1 MYHTMIACTETA
13 SASDRTHWIGLQCS
27 CRIDAW
33 ERLYPK
39 DPGYTYDGKANFML
53 GPRNNLRGRLDR
65 IFYLAECLQ
74 LKSIQMVGLQA
85 LPGVTYMKQLK
96 QGPVKLSVL
105 PSDHFGLLASWS
117 LADSF

>member
-1 MYHTMIACTETA
+1 MQQNAYAV
-13 SASDRTHWIGLQCS
+13 L
-27 CRIDAW
+27 CRVDAW
-33 ERLYPK
+33 DKLHPR

-65 IFYLAECLQ
+65 VFCKASTLQ

-85 LPGVTYMKQLK
+85 LPGVTYLKDMK
-96 QGPVKLSVL
+96 QGPIRLSVL

-117 LADSF
+117 LMNSKC